1 MKNLGIIVLFV
12 LLLLGC
18 EKEKEKEDTLETGQ
32 ILIRIENTS
41 KFTYKDIKVKLD
53 EEREYENLSSGE
65 TSVYR
70 PFSRAYRYAYVELKI
85 NGKRYVL
92 QPIDYF
98 GEEELKEGKYTY
110 QITADDS
117 SNEYGRLDLTFKE
130 D

>member
-1 MKNLGIIVLFV
+1 MKNIGIIVLFV

-65 TSVYR
+65 TSAYR

-110 QITADDS
+110 QITADNS

>member
-12 LLLLGC
+12 FLLLGC
-18 EKEKEKEDTLETGQ
+18 EKEKEKEDILETGD

-41 KFTYKDIKVKLD
+41 KFTYKDIKVKVD
-53 EEREYENLSSGE
+53 EEREYENLSAGE
-65 TSVYR
+65 TSAYR

-85 NGKRYVL
+85 NGKRHVL

-110 QITADDS
+110 QIKADES
-117 SNEYGRLDLTFKE
+117 SSEYGRLDLTFKE

>member
-12 LLLLGC
+12 FFSLSC
-18 EKEKEKEDTLETGQ
+18 EKEKEDTLETGG

-53 EEREYENLSSGE
+53 EEREYENLFAGE
-65 TSVYR
+65 TSAYR

-85 NGKRYVL
+85 NDKRYIL
-92 QPIDYF
+92 QPIDF
-98 GEEELKEGKYTY
+98 VGEEELKEGKYTY
-110 QITADDS
+110 QIAADDS
-117 SNEYGRLDLTFKE
+117 SSEYGRLNLTFKE